1 MSEQNELWLLK
12 TSNDYNKLF
21 NGIGVYSC
29 AYESYLNKNSG
40 KIVINKAWEAF
51 EETLDYKSLGM
62 YKESKRQM
70 AFDNSLYHVPLEQ
83 DIRKKNVIYH
93 KYFSTKEMK
102 KVFQLEIYRFIYSQL
117 LLSLSL
123 IKTGSKSQQIIRVK
137 ELKRFYNTSRYNE
150 DKAYSWS
157 KVQTFVNKNRT
168 NWGNNSL
175 YLLSQEVCFS
185 EAYLIIEEL
194 RKNKESYHIL
204 IEKLRMLQQIK
215 YPYIRLGLFKNIVNK
230 KEDMCNVSFILQKKS
245 IDEFEDFIDTSA
257 RSFLQMIYRLDNHNY
272 FNGIEDL
279 EKLVKVLEE
288 TESHNENVLENVC
301 KLIGK
306 ALTEEY
312 EKLFH
317 ESLDSWKNFEE
328 NFLKVSA
335 IADANLTG
343 METTCFNYILWN
355 WRSKNS

>member
-21 NGIGVYSC
+21 DCIGVYSC

-51 EETLDYKSLGM
+51 EETLDYEPLGM
-62 YKESKRQM
+62 SKESNWQM
-70 AFDNSLYHVPLEQ
+70 AFDNSLYHAPLGQ
-83 DIRKKNVIYH
+83 DIRKKSLIYH

-123 IKTGSKSQQIIRVK
+123 IETGGKSQQTIRVK
-137 ELKRFYNTSRYNE
+137 KLKSFYNNSRYNE
-150 DKAYSWS
+150 ENAYSWS
-157 KVQTFVNKNRT
+157 KIQTFVNKKRT
-168 NWGNNSL
+168 NWGNSSL

-194 RKNKESYHIL
+194 RKHKESYYIL
-204 IEKLRMLQQIK
+204 FEKLRMLQQIK
-215 YPYIRLGLFKNIVNK
+215 YPYIRLGLFKNIVNE

-245 IDEFEDFIDTSA
+245 IDEFEDFIDTTA

-272 FNGIEDL
+272 FNGIANL

-288 TESHNENVLENVC
+288 TESHNEKVLENVC
-301 KLIGK
+301 QLIGK

-317 ESLDSWKNFEE
+317 ESLDEWKNFEE

-335 IADANLTG
+335 IADANLTAT
-343 METTCFNYILWN
+343 ETKCFNYILWN
-355 WRSKNS
+355 WKGKNS